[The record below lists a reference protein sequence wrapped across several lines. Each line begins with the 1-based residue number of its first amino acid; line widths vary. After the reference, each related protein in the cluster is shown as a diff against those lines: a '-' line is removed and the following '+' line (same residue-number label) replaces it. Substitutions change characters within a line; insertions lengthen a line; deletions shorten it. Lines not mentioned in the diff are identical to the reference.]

1 MKILFALL
9 VILFVTFA
17 GYHFS
22 FRKVKVGFLSKGL
35 WLTGN
40 EYLLVGLA
48 LGPWGLDLLDE
59 DTIKGL
65 TPLSA
70 LVLGWAG
77 MVLGFQFEISK
88 LRRMRLPYLWAA
100 LVSGLV
106 CMAVTAVCCF
116 AFLPIFPGLEALG
129 NPGAILAL
137 AAAAACTAPTGLAL
151 VAEKTLAAKREAIT
165 LLRHIA
171 ALDGALPLLIYALAF
186 TAMPFTT
193 GSQAGHGIGAMLAGG
208 AALGLIIVL
217 FAMFLAVRPPQSEL
231 LLLVMGMIV
240 LTSGAASLTGF
251 SPLAANFLLGFLL
264 VNTSSVKERIYQM
277 LFSVEKPAYLLL
289 LIFLGALWS
298 LVPLWLFAGAF
309 VFLLS
314 RLTGKVTGLYAATRL
329 LPLPKKTGPWL
340 GLGLLGQGG
349 LGLAIMLEFALKHPH
364 STGPLALGVV
374 LGATVLTDL
383 FGPVILRGIFYREPR
398 P

>member
-1 MKILFALL
+1 MKIIFALI

-22 FRKVKVGFLSKGL
+22 FRKVFPKGL

-48 LGPWGLDLLDE
+48 LGSWGLGLLDGE
-59 DTIKGL
+59 TIRAL

-77 MVLGFQFEISK
+77 MVFGFQFEISK
-88 LRRMRLPYLWAA
+88 LRRMRLPYFWAA
-100 LVSGLV
+100 LVSGLA
-106 CMAVTAVCCF
+106 CMAVTAACCF
-116 AFLPIFPGLEALG
+116 AFLPLFPGLADLAG
-129 NPGAILAL
+129 PGAILAL

-151 VAEKTLAAKREAIT
+151 VAEKTLAAKRDAIT

-171 ALDGALPLLIYALAF
+171 ALDGALPLLIYAIAF
-186 TAMPFTT
+186 TALPLAA
-193 GSQAGHGIGAMLAGG
+193 GSQAEQGFSALLAGA
-208 AALGLIIVL
+208 AALGLVIVL
-217 FAMFLAVRPPQSEL
+217 FAVFLAVRPPQSEL

-264 VNTSSVKERIYQM
+264 VNTSIAKERIYQM
-277 LFSVEKPAYLLL
+277 LTSVEKPAYLLL

-298 LVPLWLFAGAF
+298 FLPLWIFAGALVF
-309 VFLLS
+309 VLA
-314 RLTGKVTGLYAATRL
+314 RLAGKVTGLYAATRL
-329 LPLPKKTGPWL
+329 LPLPEKTGALL

-364 STGPLALGVV
+364 SAGPLALGII
-374 LGATVLTDL
+374 LGATVVTDL
-383 FGPVILRGIFYREPR
+383 FGPGILRGIFYREPR

>member
-1 MKILFALL
+1 MKILFALF
-9 VILFVTFA
+9 VILFLTFA

-22 FRKVKVGFLSKGL
+22 FRKVKVGFFSKGL

-48 LGPWGLDLLDE
+48 LGSWGLNLLDA
-59 DTIKGL
+59 DTIKAL

-77 MVLGFQFEISK
+77 MVCGFQFEISK
-88 LRRMRLPYLWAA
+88 LKRMRLPYLWAA

-106 CMAVTAVCCF
+106 CMAITAACCYI
-116 AFLPIFPGLEALG
+116 FLPLFPGLETLAS
-129 NPGAILAL
+129 PGAILAL

-151 VAEKTLAAKREAIT
+151 VAEKALAAKREAIT

-186 TAMPFTT
+186 TAMPLAA
-193 GSQAGHGIGAMLAGG
+193 GSQAEPGISALLAGG

-217 FAMFLAVRPPQSEL
+217 FAVFLAVRPPQSEL
-231 LLLVMGMIV
+231 LLVVMGMIV
-240 LTSGAASLTGF
+240 LTSGTASLTGF

-264 VNTSSVKERIYQM
+264 VNTSSAKERIYQM

-298 LVPLWLFAGAF
+298 LLPLWLFAGAL
-309 VFLLS
+309 VFLLA
-314 RLTGKVTGLYAATRL
+314 RLSGKVTGLFAATKL
-329 LPLPKKTGPWL
+329 LPLPEKTGASL

-364 STGPLALGVV
+364 STGPLALGVI
-374 LGATVLTDL
+374 LGATIFADL
-383 FGPVILRGIFYREPR
+383 FGPGFLRRIFYREPR